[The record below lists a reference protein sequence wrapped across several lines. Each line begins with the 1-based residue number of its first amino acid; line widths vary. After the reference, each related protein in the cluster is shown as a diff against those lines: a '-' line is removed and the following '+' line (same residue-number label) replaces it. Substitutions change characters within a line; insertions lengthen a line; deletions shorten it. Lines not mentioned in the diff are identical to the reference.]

1 MDSAN
6 IPKSFWHALSFCMIS
21 ATLGLISIAY
31 RASSVSIEI
40 ADAKINLSSAISEVK
55 DIKNELEQENKN
67 LRRANQEL
75 QAKLKEADPV
85 VRALPDSPQ
94 RRDITQFLNSLPNAY
109 PAKTPALAPQR
120 FEALD
125 LKIQRIEQYVA
136 PARK

>member
-75 QAKLKEADPV
+75 QAKLKEADRV

-94 RRDITQFLNSLPNAY
+94 RRDITKSLGSLPNTSQ
-109 PAKTPALAPQR
+109 AKAPTLEPQR

-136 PARK
+136 PAKK